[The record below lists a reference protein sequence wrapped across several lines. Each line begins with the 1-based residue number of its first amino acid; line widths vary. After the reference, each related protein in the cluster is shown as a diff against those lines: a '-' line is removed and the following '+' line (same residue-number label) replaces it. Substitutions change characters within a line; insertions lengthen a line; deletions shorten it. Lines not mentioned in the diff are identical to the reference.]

1 MRAVSGFGPALATWI
16 GTTRTCDGP
25 IRHMTKPDSALLI
38 VDSDAG
44 SAHALAAEAASR
56 GYRAWVADSVAAAC
70 ERFER
75 ETIDAVLIDPA
86 QAPEGTAEIEAR
98 FRTLS
103 PDVEVVAISPAAHA
117 RDAGSAAGESGI
129 AGALAAVARAIERR
143 RIAAENRRLVWELQ
157 TINDIS
163 SVLTHSLELD
173 DVATGALRRVMT
185 AMDAAA
191 GAIHVRDGS
200 AGALQPRLVLGDE
213 AACRVLHGGG
223 PGVALPADRV
233 VATGASVIVDDL
245 GAAHAPT
252 DPAPLRSAIGVPLL
266 AGDVLIGTLTLAS
279 TKLRRFVDADRRLLE
294 IIAGQVAIAIQHA
307 QLHHSIRRAKREW
320 EQTFDAIG
328 DPIAVFDQA
337 GQLLR
342 GNRALADR
350 LQKPVTAMRRLSCRE
365 IGFCGSESCREL
377 GFCGSESCRDCPF
390 TRALGGQE
398 CRSEVTLADGRIFS
412 VTTFPIGVPSAG
424 PSVVQ
429 VAKDV
434 TEEILSARRLRQM
447 SVELSAAN
455 DRLVA
460 TLEQLKSTQSQLVQ
474 AEKLSAL
481 GQLVAGV
488 AHELNNPLTTVIG
501 YAQLVEEELSDGL
514 TARPP
519 ADVAQDLRRIADESG
534 RAAGIVRNLLAFART
549 RTAAR
554 APVHAG
560 ELCRTVLALRQYEL
574 TAGGVTVRT
583 ECDRPLPPVLG
594 DSGQLQ
600 QVLLNLILNAEQA
613 MRGQRERRL
622 TIAVSF
628 DAAADAVELTVSD
641 SGHGIE
647 AGNLPRVF
655 DPFYTTRDVGEG
667 TGLGLSIC
675 YGIVRD
681 HGGHIH
687 VESAP
692 GVGTSFRVVLPATI
706 PDPCVAAAEVL
717 VVHPEPG
724 DREFLRAALAG
735 WGFTTLAAGTLRDGL
750 DLCRRHTLS
759 AAIVDGGLLAEDL
772 RAWREARR
780 RPNGEDLPIVMASRP
795 AGDPP
800 LAWFGNDE
808 VAAVLAAPLELR
820 NLRAAVRLSIKE
832 CV

>member
-1 MRAVSGFGPALATWI
+1 
-16 GTTRTCDGP
+16 
-25 IRHMTKPDSALLI
+25 MTKPDSALLI

-56 GYRAWVADSVAAAC
+56 GYRACVADSVAAAC

-75 ETIDAVLIDPA
+75 ETFDAVLIDPA
-86 QAPEGTAEIEAR
+86 QAPEGAAEIVAR

-103 PDVEVVAISPAAHA
+103 PDVEVVISPAAHA
-117 RDAGSAAGESGI
+117 HDAGSAAGEPGV

-173 DVATGALRRVMT
+173 DAATGALQRLMT

-191 GAIHVRDGS
+191 GAIHLRDGS

-213 AACRVLHGGG
+213 AARRVLHGGC

-233 VATGASVIVDDL
+233 LATGAGVIVDDL

-266 AGDVLIGTLTLAS
+266 AGDVLVGTLTLAS
-279 TKLRRFVDADRRLLE
+279 TKLRRFVDADRHLLA

-350 LQKPVTAMRRLSCRE
+350 LQKPVTAMRQLSCRE
-365 IGFCGSESCREL
+365 IGFCGT
-377 GFCGSESCRDCPF
+377 ESCRDCPF
-390 TRALGGQE
+390 TRALAGQE

-429 VAKDV
+429 IAKDV

-460 TLEQLKSTQSQLVQ
+460 ALEQLKATQSQLVQ

-501 YAQLVEEELSDGL
+501 FAQLVEEELSDGL
-514 TARPP
+514 TARAPV
-519 ADVAQDLRRIADESG
+519 DVAQDLRRIADESE
-534 RAAGIVRNLLAFART
+534 RAAGIVRNLLAFARR

-554 APVHAG
+554 EPVHAA
-560 ELCRTVLALRQYEL
+560 ELCRTVLALREYEL
-574 TAGGVTVRT
+574 TTSGVTVRT
-583 ECDRPLPPVLG
+583 DFDRPLPPVRG

-600 QVLLNLILNAEQA
+600 QVLLNLMLNAEQA

-622 TIAVSF
+622 TIAASF

-692 GVGTSFRVVLPATI
+692 GVGTSFRIVLPATI
-706 PDPCVAAAEVL
+706 PDSCVAAGEVL
-717 VVHPEPG
+717 VVHPDPG
-724 DREFLRAALAG
+724 DREFIRAALAG

-759 AAIVDGGLLAEDL
+759 AAIVDGGLLTEDV

-780 RPNGEDLPIVMASRP
+780 RPNGQDLAIVMASRP
-795 AGDPP
+795 AGDPAV
-800 LAWFGNDE
+800 AWFGNDE
-808 VAAVLAAPLELR
+808 AAAVLAAPLELR